1 MDSIE
6 GRVLGYLIIKHPTI
20 IRANTTEMT
29 VMPHLIV
36 QEGIAPHYFLDW
48 FTIEG
53 FSFNELFHVLM
64 IQDFVLRE
72 AQFGVRLS

>member
-1 MDSIE
+1 
-6 GRVLGYLIIKHPTI
+6 
-20 IRANTTEMT
+20 MT